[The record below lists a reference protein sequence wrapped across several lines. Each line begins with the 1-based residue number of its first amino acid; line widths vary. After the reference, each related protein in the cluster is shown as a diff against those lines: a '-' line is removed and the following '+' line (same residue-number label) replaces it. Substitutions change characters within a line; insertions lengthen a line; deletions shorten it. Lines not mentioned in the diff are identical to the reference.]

1 MLADHRN
8 LTHLDN
14 QRGWVLVV
22 GLVILVMLTIL
33 SMALMKTTRL
43 EEKMAG
49 ATRDMNLS
57 FQAAETALRAA
68 ETFIESKTNQSIFNT
83 TAEANGIYNKTDNE
97 PEDLFTID
105 WDDFSKEIYPETET
119 TGSLYPK
126 LEGDPM
132 GLVPMVLVPLE
143 LEGVAS
149 PPRYMIKKLKIGC
162 RTAFRVTARGTGGTN
177 NRVTLL
183 RSHYAKKFGAG
194 SSGTEG
200 RLSWEQLFPSQ

>member
-1 MLADHRN
+1 MSSIHKN
-8 LTHLDN
+8 LNYPDN

-68 ETFIESKTNQSIFNT
+68 ESIIEAQTLESIFDSNT
-83 TAEANGIYNKTDNE
+83 LEDEIYSQTEDE
-97 PEDLFTID
+97 PEFLFTID
-105 WDDFSKEIYPETET
+105 WDDTNSKAIFADEDEALQ
-119 TGSLYPK
+119 G
-126 LEGDPM
+126 
-132 GLVPMVLVPLE
+132 VPL
-143 LEGVAS
+143 S
-149 PPRYMIKKLKIGC
+149 PRYMIKKLKKIDDEDD
-162 RTAFRVTARGTGGTN
+162 TAPTIFRVTVRGTGGTN
-177 NRVTLL
+177 NRATLL
-183 RSHYAKKFGAG
+183 RSHYAKAFDADSAG
-194 SSGTEG
+194 PVG

>member
-1 MLADHRN
+1 MSSIHKN
-8 LTHLDN
+8 LNYPDN

-68 ETFIESKTNQSIFNT
+68 ETFIELQ
-83 TAEANGIYNKTDNE
+83 AA
-97 PEDLFTID
+97 D
-105 WDDFSKEIYPETET
+105 WDGAIIDNYEIE
-119 TGSLYPK
+119 K
-126 LEGDPM
+126 LE
-132 GLVPMVLVPLE
+132 
-143 LEGVAS
+143 
-149 PPRYMIKKLKIGC
+149 KIDDEDVMEP
-162 RTAFRVTARGTGGTN
+162 TVFRVTVRGTGGTN
-177 NRVTLL
+177 NRATLL
-183 RSHYAKKFGAG
+183 RSHYATAFDAEPAG
-194 SSGTEG
+194 PVG

>member
-33 SMALMKTTRL
+33 STALMKTTRL

-68 ETFIESKTNQSIFNT
+68 ETFIDSINNPSIFDT
-83 TAEANGIYNKTDNE
+83 TVPANGIYKKQHDE
-97 PEDLFTID
+97 PEELFLPSTWVGKSAEID
-105 WDDFSKEIYPETET
+105 
-119 TGSLYPK
+119 
-126 LEGDPM
+126 GD
-132 GLVPMVLVPLE
+132 
-143 LEGVAS
+143 LEGV
-149 PPRYMIKKLKIGC
+149 PVLPRYMIKRLRKKLSG
-162 RTAFRVTARGTGGTN
+162 ALVFRITARGTGSTD
-177 NRVTLL
+177 NRATLL
-183 RSHYAKKFGAG
+183 RSHYTKHFGA
-194 SSGTEG
+194 STSVTPR
-200 RLSWEQLFPSQ
+200 RLSWQQLFPSQ

>member
-1 MLADHRN
+1 MSSIHKN
-8 LTHLDN
+8 LNYPDN

-68 ETFIESKTNQSIFNT
+68 ETFIESQTDASLPD
-83 TAEANGIYNKTDNE
+83 APDEWLSGIYGPTVD
-97 PEDLFTID
+97 EDITVE
-105 WDDFSKEIYPETET
+105 WDDDNSAIAGT
-119 TGSLYPK
+119 
-126 LEGDPM
+126 LEGD
-132 GLVPMVLVPLE
+132 PLE

-149 PPRYMIKKLKIGC
+149 PPRYMIKQLEKIGDA
-162 RTAFRVTARGTGGTN
+162 TVFRVTVRGTGGTN
-177 NRVTLL
+177 NRATLL
-183 RSHYAKKFGAG
+183 RSHYAKAFDADSAG
-194 SSGTEG
+194 PVG

>member
-68 ETFIESKTNQSIFNT
+68 ETFIESKSFAFFNT
-83 TAEANGIYNKTDNE
+83 TNEANGIYNKN
-97 PEDLFTID
+97 
-105 WDDFSKEIYPETET
+105 
-119 TGSLYPK
+119 
-126 LEGDPM
+126 
-132 GLVPMVLVPLE
+132 
-143 LEGVAS
+143 
-149 PPRYMIKKLKIGC
+149 
-162 RTAFRVTARGTGGTN
+162 
-177 NRVTLL
+177 
-183 RSHYAKKFGAG
+183 
-194 SSGTEG
+194 
-200 RLSWEQLFPSQ
+200 